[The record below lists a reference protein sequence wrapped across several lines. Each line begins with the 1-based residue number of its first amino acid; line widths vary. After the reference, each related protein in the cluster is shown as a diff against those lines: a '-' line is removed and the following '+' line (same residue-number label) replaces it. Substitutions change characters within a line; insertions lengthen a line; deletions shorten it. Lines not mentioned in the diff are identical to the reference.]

1 MIRQEYKDQL
11 IETRKNWSSNRE
23 WGSTGD
29 KYVGAQLVEFLS
41 RRKDIQSVLDFGC
54 GLGKLG
60 EYVKD
65 KLDRPIEW
73 HNYDPS
79 IVHFSTEPKRSF
91 DLIVS
96 SDVMEH
102 IEPQSLD
109 ETLTWIA
116 EHATRSQFHAIAC
129 GPTTKTL
136 PDGRDVHLI
145 QQPIRWWQMQ
155 LVRPGWMVLERAE
168 IMQVRK
174 GTERHRGNLILDRSA

>member
-1 MIRQEYKDQL
+1 MIRPEYRDQL
-11 IETRKNWSSNRE
+11 IETRENWSGNRE

-41 RRKDIQSVLDFGC
+41 RRKDIVTVLDFGC
-54 GLGKLG
+54 GLGRLG
-60 EYVKD
+60 DYVMG
-65 KLDRPIEW
+65 KLDRRIEW
-73 HNYDPS
+73 TNYDPS
-79 IVHFSTEPKRSF
+79 VEVFSKEPKRNF

-102 IEPQSLD
+102 IEPGSLD
-109 ETLTWIA
+109 ETLDWIA
-116 EHATRSQFHAIAC
+116 EHALRSQFHAIAC

-145 QQPIRWWQMQ
+145 QQPISWWQRQ
-155 LVRPGWMVLERAE
+155 LTRPGWMVLERAE

-174 GTERHRGNLILDRSA
+174 GKERHRGNLILDRRG